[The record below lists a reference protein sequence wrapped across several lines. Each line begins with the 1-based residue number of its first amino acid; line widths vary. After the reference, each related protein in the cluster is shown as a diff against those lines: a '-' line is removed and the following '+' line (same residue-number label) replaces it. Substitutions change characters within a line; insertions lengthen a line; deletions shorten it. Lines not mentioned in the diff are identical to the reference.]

1 MVHQLISC
9 LCICGLLLVV
19 VVVVVVV
26 VFIIQCPGGSVH
38 PVCVDL
44 ADWQKTQA
52 AVKSLGNVDLL
63 VNNAG
68 VTSIESALDVT
79 PDIFDKY
86 VDTSLNKLID

>member
-1 MVHQLISC
+1 M
-9 LCICGLLLVV
+9 
-19 VVVVVVV
+19 
-26 VFIIQCPGGSVH
+26 H

-52 AVKSLGNVDLL
+52 AIKSVGNVDLL

-79 PDIFDKY
+79 ADSFDK
-86 VDTSLNKLID
+86 

>member
-1 MVHQLISC
+1 
-9 LCICGLLLVV
+9 
-19 VVVVVVV
+19 
-26 VFIIQCPGGSVH
+26 VH

-52 AVKSLGNVDLL
+52 AIKSVGNVDLL

-79 PDIFDKY
+79 ADSFDK
-86 VDTSLNKLID
+86 